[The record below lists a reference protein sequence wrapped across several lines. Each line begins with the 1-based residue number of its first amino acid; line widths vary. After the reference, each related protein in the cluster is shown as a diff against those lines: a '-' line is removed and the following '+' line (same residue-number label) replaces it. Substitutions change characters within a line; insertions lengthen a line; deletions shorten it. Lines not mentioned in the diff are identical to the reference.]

1 MIQVSLLKRIW
12 GKLFC
17 IMLALFL
24 GCNNT
29 VTAGADFIKTDVSDD
44 KQSGEEA
51 DEVIYTA
58 VPTKPGRVKLLS
70 CKSKQK
76 KSATV
81 KWKKVIDSDGYQVQW
96 SENRK
101 FSNNGQMFLE
111 PSWKSVVI
119 KGWGL
124 QSKKNFYFRVRAYK
138 SGNNANDYQDV
149 YGRWSK
155 IKKVKIK

>member
-1 MIQVSLLKRIW
+1 MIQVSLLKGIW

-29 VTAGADFIKTDVSDD
+29 VTAGADFVKTDVSDD
-44 KQSGEEA
+44 KQSGEET
-51 DEVIYTA
+51 DEVTYMA

-96 SENRK
+96 SEERN
-101 FSNNGQMFLE
+101 FSDYGQLFL
-111 PSWKSVVI
+111 SDKSVVI

-124 QSKKNFYFRVRAYK
+124 QSKKKFYFRVRAYK